1 MTVITRP
8 PVMGATRRLR
18 RHEAV
23 TGFAFVLPSVVGFV
37 VFVLGPLVAAFVIG
51 FTEYDIVTSP
61 EWVGLENFRRL
72 WRDDRLR
79 ETYVNTVVYV
89 VCAVVLINVIGLAL
103 AVMVNRRMPGW
114 ARTVLRSVYFFP
126 SLIGLTYVSIIWQ
139 AMFQKDTGV
148 VNHYLSEVGGPRIDW
163 LNDERWSVVSVVI
176 VDTWRNVGLTMLIYV
191 SALQN
196 VPRSLLEAA
205 EIDGAGR
212 WRSFRSVTLPMISP
226 SVFFNVTMVMIG
238 AFQIYES
245 VIVLTG
251 GGPGDAS
258 RSVVMYLAEQGFQQ
272 YNMGYASAIGTTLF
286 LIIVSLTLVQF
297 GLRKRWVHFE

>member
-1 MTVITRP
+1 
-8 PVMGATRRLR
+8 
-18 RHEAV
+18 
-23 TGFAFVLPSVVGFV
+23 
-37 VFVLGPLVAAFVIG
+37 
-51 FTEYDIVTSP
+51 
-61 EWVGLENFRRL
+61 
-72 WRDDRLR
+72 
-79 ETYVNTVVYV
+79 
-89 VCAVVLINVIGLAL
+89 
-103 AVMVNRRMPGW
+103 
-114 ARTVLRSVYFFP
+114 
-126 SLIGLTYVSIIWQ
+126 VSIIWQ
-139 AMFQKDTGV
+139 ALFQKDTGV

-212 WRSFRSVTLPMISP
+212 WRSFRNVTLPMISP

-286 LIIVSLTLVQF
+286 LIIVALTLVQF